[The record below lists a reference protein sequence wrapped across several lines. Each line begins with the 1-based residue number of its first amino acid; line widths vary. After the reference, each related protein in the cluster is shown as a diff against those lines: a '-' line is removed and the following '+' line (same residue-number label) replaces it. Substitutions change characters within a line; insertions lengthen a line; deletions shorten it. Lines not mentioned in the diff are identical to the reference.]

1 MPEPAMRIPAE
12 NVGLATRAAL
22 KLADEQGFLSLAI
35 PGMGTGVGRVAP
47 EEAATMMIE
56 TILEFTPHSLQ
67 SITLVDI
74 DPGMV
79 KAWQTVLSRHRT

>member
-1 MPEPAMRIPAE
+1 MRIPAK

-22 KLADEQGFLSLAI
+22 KLADAQGWTSLAI

-56 TILEFTPHSLQ
+56 TILDFTPHALQ

-79 KAWQTVLSRHRT
+79 KAWRTVLSRHRT